1 MVAVKFARVRFKG
14 VLLKKQWSW
23 SVAESRQHAWIRDIK
38 QDEQVQGLYLVK
50 VKRTGSTKK
59 GDPYLSITLAD
70 RTGDVEARVWERV
83 SELSPLFKEGDIIEV
98 EGYASSY
105 RDQVQLTLSNLQAAK
120 EFSDPAL
127 FLESTSKDVSKML
140 TSLRDCLKGVKNV
153 PMKTLLDKF
162 LSDREFMALFRKA
175 PAAKNFH
182 HSYIGGLLEHTL
194 SVCQIARRVADH
206 YPELDRDLLLTG
218 AFLHD
223 IGKVKELKFEH
234 RIDYSD
240 EGRLV
245 GHLSLGVA
253 MVDEKLAG
261 FKNFPEEIAVRLKH
275 LILSHHGE
283 YAFGS
288 PKRPKFLE
296 AFALHL
302 IDDLDAKMNGLSRFM
317 EKDRQEGAWTDF
329 SRMFDRYFLKGKLES
344 LEEGKK
350 NLASEEARQKVLF
363 TP

>member
-1 MVAVKFARVRFKG
+1 M
-14 VLLKKQWSW
+14 
-23 SVAESRQHAWIRDIK
+23 AETRQHAWIKDIK
-38 QDEQVQGLYLVK
+38 EDEQVHGLYLVK

-70 RTGDVEARVWERV
+70 RTGEVEARVWERV
-83 SELSPLFKEGDIIEV
+83 SEFSPLFKEGDIIEV
-98 EGYASSY
+98 GGYASSY
-105 RDQVQLTLSNLQAAK
+105 RDQVQLTLTALQAAR
-120 EFSDPAL
+120 EIPDPTL
-127 FLESTSKDVSKML
+127 FLESTSKDVSKMVA
-140 TSLRDCLKGVKNV
+140 SLREVLKGIKNAS
-153 PMKTLLDKF
+153 MKTLLDKF
-162 LSDREFMALFRKA
+162 LSDRAFMALFRKA

-194 SVCQIARRVADH
+194 SVCQMAKLVADH
-206 YPELDRDLLLTG
+206 YPELDRDLLITG

-223 IGKVKELKFEH
+223 VGKVKELKFGH
-234 RIDYSD
+234 QIDYSD

-261 FKNFPEEIAVRLKH
+261 LKDFPEEIAIRLKH

-329 SRMFDRYFLKGKLES
+329 SRLFDRYFLKGKLES
-344 LEEGKK
+344 LEEKEK
-350 NLASEEARQKVLF
+350 SSPSEEERQRVLF
-363 TP
+363 NP